1 MDDKRNNQRD
11 GDYRHHPI
19 QRGDQPKP
27 AHFGEIDL
35 KNQPIIGLRQLASR
49 EAVLICINGLSCH
62 YWFGLVAG
70 KDLLSPN
77 PPSYPRRFSPGRDG
91 GKSFVPIHHLI
102 FQGGLT

>member
-49 EAVLICINGLSCH
+49 EAVLICINGPGCH

-70 KDLLSPN
+70 IALLSFPT
-77 PPSYPRRFSPGRDG
+77 RR
-91 GKSFVPIHHLI
+91 
-102 FQGGLT
+102 LTFAASLLVATGVSRLYQSIT